1 MYISEQEICR
11 WGETN
16 PSKRN
21 YIEGKKI
28 ASAGHIV
35 KCGKIVDK
43 NSSDAVRFVA
53 FCIQTSNLRDKP
65 HEINGSMSCDG
76 TILSMVCTCKAG
88 LGEKCKHIFGTL
100 LHLRSASAPFQ
111 YLLSLEQ

>member
-1 MYISEQEICR
+1 MYISEAEICL
-11 WGETN
+11 WGDTN

-35 KCGKIVDK
+35 QCGKIGNDSCRDEVK
-43 NSSDAVRFVA
+43 FVA
-53 FCIQTSNLRDKP
+53 FCVQTSNLKDKP
-65 HEINGSMSCDG
+65 HEINGILSSDCK
-76 TILSMVCTCKAG
+76 ILSMVCTCKAG

-100 LHLRSASAPFQ
+100 FYCTL
-111 YLLSLEQ
+111 